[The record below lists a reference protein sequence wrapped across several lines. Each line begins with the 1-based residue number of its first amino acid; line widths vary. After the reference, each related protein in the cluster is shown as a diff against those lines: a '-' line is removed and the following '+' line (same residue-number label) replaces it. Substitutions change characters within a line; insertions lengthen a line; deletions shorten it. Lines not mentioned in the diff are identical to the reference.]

1 MVGIRALA
9 RASVLGPRSFRGEA
23 GDRRYVAAAMQMPLL
38 DREREQAL
46 ARRWRDEHDEAAL
59 HELVEAF
66 GRLVVRIAG
75 RFRGYG
81 LPVGDLL
88 QEGNVGLL
96 EAVARYDPAREIR
109 FSTYATWRIMASIQ
123 AYVLRNVSV
132 VRMATTR
139 NRKRLFFRLRRTRL
153 SLGIVPDRPLADAD
167 CRRIAKELGVTADD
181 VALMD
186 ACMAAPDL
194 SLNERVGPDGSV
206 TMEDTIA
213 DGGPS
218 PETVVGDR
226 HDLRVRSR
234 WLDSAFITLTPRER
248 QIIASR
254 FWSDD
259 RPTLAD
265 LAVRF
270 GVTRERMRQI
280 EGRALAKLRAN
291 LEARGIAAA

>member
-1 MVGIRALA
+1 
-9 RASVLGPRSFRGEA
+9 
-23 GDRRYVAAAMQMPLL
+23 MQMPLL
-38 DREREQAL
+38 DRERELTL

-66 GRLVVRIAG
+66 GRLVVRIAW

-96 EAVARYDPAREIR
+96 EAAARYDPARETR

-123 AYVLRNVSV
+123 AYVLRNASV

-139 NRKRLFFRLRRTRL
+139 NHKRLFFRLRRTRL

-167 CRRIAKELGVTADD
+167 CQRIAKELGVTADD

-186 ACMAAPDL
+186 ARMAAPDM
-194 SLNERVGPDGSV
+194 SLNEPVGAEGSV
-206 TMEDTIA
+206 AMEDTIA
-213 DGGPS
+213 DEGPS
-218 PETVVGDR
+218 PEMEVTNR
-226 HDLRVRSR
+226 HDMRVRNR
-234 WLDSAFITLTPRER
+234 WLDSALATLTPRER

-254 FWSDD
+254 FLGDD

-270 GVTRERMRQI
+270 GVTRERVRQI
-280 EGRALAKLRAN
+280 EARALAKLRAD
-291 LEARGIAAA
+291 LDARGVATA